1 MYERHGQPLLSRRL
15 FVRRVVRSLAAGALI
30 ITVSLSVGM
39 LGYHWLENMRWIDA
53 FANAAMILSGM
64 GPLEPLKTDG
74 GKIEA
79 LPHDRAGYF
88 DLTTDEAADVRK
100 AMVNALEGLDID
112 PRAYE
117 TLYELNRVGHEE
129 NSVLSVLENVANHDR
144 EHAAQIRAII
154 EVKAATG
161 LSTERGDLIN

>member
-74 GKIEA
+74 GK
-79 LPHDRAGYF
+79 LFAGLYAIYSGLAVILIAGVVF
-88 DLTTDEAADVRK
+88 APVVHRFLHRFH
-100 AMVNALEGLDID
+100 LEPDS
-112 PRAYE
+112 R
-117 TLYELNRVGHEE
+117 
-129 NSVLSVLENVANHDR
+129 
-144 EHAAQIRAII
+144 Q
-154 EVKAATG
+154 
-161 LSTERGDLIN
+161 

>member
-1 MYERHGQPLLSRRL
+1 TCPYHSD
-15 FVRRVVRSLAAGALI
+15 LAASQEAIRLARDELLRVI
-30 ITVSLSVGM
+30 DSLG
-39 LGYHWLENMRWIDA
+39 RAD
-53 FANAAMILSGM
+53 FARAR
-64 GPLEPLKTDG
+64 KG
-74 GKIEA
+74 GW
-79 LPHDRAGYF
+79 P
-88 DLTTDEAADVRK
+88 VRK
-100 AMVNALEGLDID
+100 VLEHVIHSEKLYAQATAYLCGAEVSGRTEASPPSSPAVARTMLLDARKELLRALEGLDID

-161 LSTERGDLIN
+161 LSTERGDL